1 VYSRIIFR
9 AKDGRELAPQDYL
22 QEFEKFVRENPHQ
35 IDALEILLR
44 RPREFDTKQL
54 KALRE
59 KLGTQPDHLV
69 DKFTERNLRR
79 AYNEELADII
89 SLIRYAAKGGELLT
103 AERRV
108 DKALMKVRSDRSF
121 TPEQERWLALI
132 RTHLIENLL
141 LERDDFEALPIFT
154 REGASWGQ
162 LNRIFGG
169 QFGTIVQEI
178 NQAIAA

>member
-1 VYSRIIFR
+1 
-9 AKDGRELAPQDYL
+9 
-22 QEFEKFVRENPHQ
+22 
-35 IDALEILLR
+35 
-44 RPREFDTKQL
+44 
-54 KALRE
+54 LRE
-59 KLGTQPDHLV
+59 KLSTQPDHLI

-89 SLIRYAAKGGELLT
+89 SLIRHAVKGGELLT

-108 DKALMKVRSDRSF
+108 DRALMKVRSDRSF

-141 LERDDFEALPIFT
+141 LERDDFETLPIFT
-154 REGASWGQ
+154 REGASWGK
-162 LNRIFGG
+162 LNRIFGD

-178 NQAIAA
+178 NQAIALKNINYINIDVDRLSLQELRKQCRKMSGRVPGRARVRSGVSPPW